1 MVYWLIMKKTYS
13 PEFKAQVVL
22 ELLREELTIGQIS
35 SKYEV
40 HQTQLNK
47 WRKAVVDGMPELLS
61 DHRKKDTL
69 IKEHEEAVKE
79 LYAQI
84 GELSSKL
91 NWLKKKSGID
101 PN

>member
-1 MVYWLIMKKTYS
+1 MKKSYT
-13 PEFKAQVVL
+13 PEFKARLVL
-22 ELLREELTIGQIS
+22 ELLREELTVNQLS

-40 HQTQLNK
+40 HPTLLSK
-47 WRKAVVDGMPELLS
+47 WKRAAIEGMPELLADS
-61 DHRKKDTL
+61 RKRDSL
-69 IKEHEEAVKE
+69 INEHKEEVKE

-101 PN
+101 PK